1 MYRKSAVS
9 GMFYPA
15 SKNELKK
22 TIENYLKTANGIKNK
37 NIKAIIVPH
46 AGYVYSGQI
55 AAYGYSMIDDIYR
68 KVILLGNSHY
78 VNFNGLSVFNGNGYE
93 TPLGS
98 VDIFDLPFEFQNI
111 SQAHSKEHTL
121 EVQIPFLQSVLTN
134 FKISPIIM
142 GKTDVKRTA
151 NDLINVIDNETL
163 IVVSTDMS
171 HFLTYEKAVETD
183 SNTAK
188 KITNLLPEELKYD
201 ELCGMNAV
209 KTILYIAKEKNW
221 EIEQLIVANSGD
233 VSDDKS
239 RVVGYGTWI
248 LKEKE

>member
-15 SKNELKK
+15 SKDELKK
-22 TIENYLKTANGIKNK
+22 TIEKYLKTANGTKNK

-55 AAYGYSMIDDIYR
+55 AAYGYSMLDDIYR

-93 TPLGS
+93 SPFGS
-98 VDIFDLPFEFQNI
+98 VDIFDLPFDFQNI
-111 SQAHSKEHTL
+111 PQAHLKEHTI
-121 EVQIPFLQSVLTN
+121 EVQIPFLQTVLTD

-142 GKTDVKRTA
+142 GKTDIIRTA
-151 NDLINVIDNETL
+151 NDLTKVIDDETL

-171 HFLTYEKAVETD
+171 HFLSYEKAVETD
-183 SNTAK
+183 TKTAK
-188 KITNLLPEELKYD
+188 KITNLSPEELNYD

-209 KTILYIAKEKNW
+209 KTILYVAKEKNW
-221 EIEQLIVANSGD
+221 EIEQIIVANSGD
-233 VSDDKS
+233 VSGDKS